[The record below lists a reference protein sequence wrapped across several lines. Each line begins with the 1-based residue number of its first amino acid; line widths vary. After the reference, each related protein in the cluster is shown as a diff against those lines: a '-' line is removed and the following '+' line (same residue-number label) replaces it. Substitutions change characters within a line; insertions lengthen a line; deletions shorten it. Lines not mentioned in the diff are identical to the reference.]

1 MQIIREIAQKVAQIQ
16 NAGLGE
22 FRIRDLNDEINK
34 LLREKRHWE
43 DQIKELGGPDY
54 QKVGPRM
61 LDHEGKEVPGNR
73 GYKYFGAAKELPG
86 VRELFEQ
93 EPPPP
98 PRKTRAELMKD
109 IDADYYGYMDDDD
122 GILVPLEME
131 AEKLAVQKSVAEWK
145 AKKESRMSTDQSSDE
160 EEEVNIYAEKQTE
173 EEQEEDGLN
182 PLLDGSQQRFVA
194 HVPVPSQQD
203 IEQALL
209 RRRKQEL
216 LNKYGI
222 PEEGA

>member
-1 MQIIREIAQKVAQIQ
+1 
-16 NAGLGE
+16 
-22 FRIRDLNDEINK
+22 
-34 LLREKRHWE
+34 
-43 DQIKELGGPDY
+43 
-54 QKVGPRM
+54 
-61 LDHEGKEVPGNR
+61 
-73 GYKYFGAAKELPG
+73 
-86 VRELFEQ
+86 
-93 EPPPP
+93 
-98 PRKTRAELMKD
+98 MKD

-122 GILVPLEME
+122 GILVPLEIE
-131 AEKLAVQKSVAEWK
+131 AEKVAVQKSVTEWK
-145 AKKESRMSTDQSSDE
+145 AKKQSRMSTDQSSDE

-173 EEQEEDGLN
+173 EEQDEDGLN

>member
-1 MQIIREIAQKVAQIQ
+1 
-16 NAGLGE
+16 
-22 FRIRDLNDEINK
+22 
-34 LLREKRHWE
+34 
-43 DQIKELGGPDY
+43 
-54 QKVGPRM
+54 M
-61 LDHEGKEVPGNR
+61 L
-73 GYKYFGAAKELPG
+73 G

-173 EEQEEDGLN
+173 EEQDEDGLN